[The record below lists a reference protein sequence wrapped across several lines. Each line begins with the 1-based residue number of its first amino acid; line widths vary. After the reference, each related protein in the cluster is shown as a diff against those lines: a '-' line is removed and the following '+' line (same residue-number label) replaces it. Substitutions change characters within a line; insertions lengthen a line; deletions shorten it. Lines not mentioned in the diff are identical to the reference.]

1 MASTMK
7 KIYAMLGAVFALF
20 GASLFAENGKIEIL
34 DLVML
39 FDENVERQAQ
49 DLKKMSAEKVADVHM
64 ISFFLVPEGN
74 PPFDKISLYEDKY
87 RRLRAAIGDADC
99 KTGIILQA
107 TLGHGF
113 ELEVPHPFQKMV
125 SRENGR
131 EAWMKNIVCPLDE
144 NFRKYVRDCVVR
156 IAKLK
161 PCVIMV
167 DDDFR
172 IMGGRNGCLCP
183 LHLAKIKKEFGYDLT
198 REQLKKHLRGNSES
212 DRKISDAAM
221 KVNGESLIELAKI
234 IREAIDSV
242 DPSIQCLMCGSPDDM
257 LHDGDIAR
265 ALAAKGMPAT
275 LRIGNARYYNPK
287 YRDLYH
293 TARQLAVQNAI
304 AKPDRVYAEIDTYP
318 RNRYF
323 TSARTLHAG
332 LVVSILEG
340 ATGAKY
346 WPNRFVDYEPDSGIE
361 YKKILA
367 ENRDAYDTL
376 AAEMK
381 NAKYAGLSEIV
392 IPAPKTLRH
401 DSALLMG
408 DACFWSQ
415 ITGVMGLPV
424 SYSEISKLDRP
435 ALVRGRTAA
444 ALSDEQIKK
453 ILALGCV
460 LDGDAAME
468 FQKRGFGKYLGVKIS
483 PWDKNV
489 KITRER
495 FGKNCGKIGGI
506 VCEPPANP
514 FKLETASDK
523 TVVFSDFIH
532 LPYTY
537 GDKKLAEYLAPAST
551 YFENELGGK
560 VVVFAS
566 RPEGPNHL
574 TESRKAQYIKLFNMI
589 APYSVW
595 YDGDAEVYLKN
606 ASLKDGGELVAFT
619 NVGLDPISP
628 LTLSSTKK
636 FSSAKILKRNG
647 QWDSIDF
654 KQKENGDIS
663 VDIRAEI
670 YDPVILKFI
679 K

>member
-367 ENRDAYDTL
+367 ENRGAYDTL
-376 AAEMK
+376 AAGNEKRKIRGTFGNRNPRAQNPSPRFRAAYGRRLLLEPNYRRYGSSRFLFRNIEARPPRARSRTHRRRAIRRTNQK
-381 NAKYAGLSEIV
+381 NSRPRLRSRRRRRNG
-392 IPAPKTLRH
+392 IPKARLR
-401 DSALLMG
+401 
-408 DACFWSQ
+408 
-415 ITGVMGLPV
+415 
-424 SYSEISKLDRP
+424 
-435 ALVRGRTAA
+435 
-444 ALSDEQIKK
+444 
-453 ILALGCV
+453 
-460 LDGDAAME
+460 
-468 FQKRGFGKYLGVKIS
+468 KIS
-483 PWDKNV
+483 RRKN
-489 KITRER
+489 
-495 FGKNCGKIGGI
+495 F
-506 VCEPPANP
+506 P
-514 FKLETASDK
+514 
-523 TVVFSDFIH
+523 
-532 LPYTY
+532 
-537 GDKKLAEYLAPAST
+537 
-551 YFENELGGK
+551 LG
-560 VVVFAS
+560 
-566 RPEGPNHL
+566 
-574 TESRKAQYIKLFNMI
+574 
-589 APYSVW
+589 
-595 YDGDAEVYLKN
+595 
-606 ASLKDGGELVAFT
+606 
-619 NVGLDPISP
+619 
-628 LTLSSTKK
+628 
-636 FSSAKILKRNG
+636 
-647 QWDSIDF
+647 
-654 KQKENGDIS
+654 
-663 VDIRAEI
+663 
-670 YDPVILKFI
+670 
-679 K
+679 